1 MHGLPSYAVAEL
13 AAIKK
18 RLMADGVDVI
28 DLSAGDADF
37 PPPGPAVEALTEAV
51 KDPAM
56 SRYAFQGGLDEFRSA
71 AARYMQR
78 RFGTEFDPG
87 QELLPLLG
95 SKDGL
100 SHLPLAFVNPG
111 DVCVLP
117 DPGYPAYLGGALLA
131 GGDVEFVPLLPEKDF
146 LVELGDLEPD
156 RLRATRL
163 VYLNYPNNPTAAVAP
178 LDYLR
183 RTVDVCR
190 EYNIIIAY
198 DNPYA
203 EITFDDYR
211 APSIF
216 EIDGARDVA
225 LEFHSVSKSFCMTG
239 WRLGWVAG
247 ASHVIAPLKT
257 VKTWV
262 DTGVFLAVQKAGA
275 AVLDDAE
282 VLVQPLLNHL
292 TERRDAALQSL
303 ADLGLEVGRPAATMY
318 LWVRLPSGATSGTF
332 TRDALENEGVV
343 LMPGTAF
350 GHGGEGFFRIALT
363 VDVARLREGIE
374 RLRGPLERVRRSG

>member
-1 MHGLPSYAVAEL
+1 VIRTAERLQRLPTYAVAEL
-13 AAIKK
+13 AATK
-18 RLMADGVDVI
+18 RRLIAQGVDVI

-37 PPPGPAVEALTEAV
+37 PPPAPAVSALTEAA
-51 KDPAM
+51 KDPVM
-56 SRYAFQGGLDEFRSA
+56 SRYAFQVGLTEFRAA
-71 AARYMQR
+71 AARYLQR
-78 RFGTEFDPG
+78 RFGLECHPAD
-87 QELLPLLG
+87 ELLPLLG

-117 DPGYPAYLGGALLA
+117 DPGYPAYLGGAVLA
-131 GGDVEFVPLLPEKDF
+131 GAEVEFVRLVPEDGF
-146 LVELGDLEPD
+146 LVELSDLAPE

-163 VYLNYPNNPTAAVAP
+163 VYLNYPNNPTTAVAP
-178 LDYLR
+178 LDYLE
-183 RTVDVCR
+183 RTVSVCR
-190 EYNIIIAY
+190 EHGILIAY

-203 EITFDDYR
+203 EITFDGYR

-239 WRLGWVAG
+239 WRLGWVVG
-247 ASHVIAPLKT
+247 AAHLITPLKKL
-257 VKTWV
+257 KTWV

-282 VLVQPLLNHL
+282 SLVKPLLEHL
-292 TERRDAALQSL
+292 VERRDAALEALSAIGL
-303 ADLGLEVGRPAATMY
+303 AAERPQATMY
-318 LWVRLPSGATSGTF
+318 LWVRLPEGTTCEVF
-332 TRDALENEGVV
+332 TREALEREGVV

-350 GHGGEGFFRIALT
+350 GSGGEGFFRIALT
-363 VDVARLREGIE
+363 VDVSR
-374 RLRGPLERVRRSG
+374 

>member
-1 MHGLPSYAVAEL
+1 MKRRLEAE
-13 AAIKK
+13 
-18 RLMADGVDVI
+18 GVDVI

-37 PPPGPAVEALTEAV
+37 PPPKPAVEALTEAV
-51 KDPAM
+51 QDPAM
-56 SRYAFQGGLDEFRSA
+56 SRYAFQVGLDEYRSA
-71 AARYMQR
+71 VARYMQR
-78 RFGTEFDPG
+78 RFGAEFDPVA
-87 QELLPLLG
+87 ELLPLLG

-146 LVELGDLEPD
+146 LLELGDLEPE
-156 RLRATRL
+156 RLRSTRL
-163 VYLNYPNNPTAAVAP
+163 AYLNYPNNPTAAVAP
-178 LDYLR
+178 MDYLR
-183 RTVDVCR
+183 RTVEVCR
-190 EYNIIIAY
+190 EHDIIIAY

-247 ASHVIAPLKT
+247 ASHLITPLRKL
-257 VKTWV
+257 KTWV

-282 VLVQPLLNHL
+282 SLVQPLLSHL
-292 TERRDAALQSL
+292 TERRDAAVQSL
-303 ADLGLEVGRPAATMY
+303 ADIGLEVKRPAATMY
-318 LWVRLPSGATSGTF
+318 LWVRLPRGTTSGTF

-350 GHGGEGFFRIALT
+350 GSGGEGFFRIALT
-363 VDVARLREGIE
+363 VDVARLCEGIA
-374 RLRGPLERVRRSG
+374 RLQGPLERIRRSG